1 MRRVEDITEALW
13 GDASVAGD
21 GLGSQPEDLRKGE
34 LRMIV
39 LKRSRAGEVRN
50 VTAANQGVFERADA
64 AQRRIK

>member
-1 MRRVEDITEALW
+1 MLPATVSDLNQKIYGR
-13 GDASVAGD
+13 ASI
-21 GLGSQPEDLRKGE
+21 
-34 LRMIV
+34 RMIV